1 MEPLER
7 SDDVEDLLT
16 VAGLLNVGDLTAATV
31 GNGGLGDLG
40 VGDGVGESN
49 VLRANNSGHGQFANF
64 EVGIRAIVNSA
75 LVSYER
81 LPMLEV
87 VFDRLVRLMS
97 TSLRNFT
104 SDNVEV
110 SLDTITSI
118 RFGDYLNSIPL
129 PAVLSV
135 IRATE
140 WDNYGVITVDSALVY
155 SIVDVLLGGRR
166 GTALMRI
173 EGRPYT
179 TIERNLV
186 ERMVAV
192 VLEDLSAAFEPLSP
206 VTFSYDR
213 LETNPRFATI
223 ARPGEAAAEPGEG
236 GAAEGE
242 GAVAAAEP
250 AGGATLNPNSPF
262 TAAELDM
269 LQNLAF
275 RREELD
281 ARDAELRLRAN
292 LLAVTEAR
300 IEERIAELR
309 AVEATIQSLLITY
322 DEQEEAQLQS
332 VVSIY
337 EAMKPKDA
345 AKIFNE
351 LDMLILIELAERM
364 RERLIVLADMDPTAD
379 NALTVELATRRS
391 LPVTGRPAQ

>member
-1 MEPLER
+1 MADDTEEKSEEDMAAEWAAMAKGDDDGSGGESTRVLDQDEIDSLLGFDMGGDGDGER
-7 SDDVEDLLT
+7 S
-16 VAGLLNVGDLTAATV
+16 
-31 GNGGLGDLG
+31 
-40 VGDGVGESN
+40 
-49 VLRANNSGHGQFANF
+49 
-64 EVGIRAIVNSA
+64 GIRAIVNSA

-140 WDNYGVITVDSALVY
+140 WDNYGLITVDSALVY

-186 ERMVAV
+186 EGMVAV

-223 ARPGEAAAEPGEG
+223 ARPANAAILIKLRVDMEDRG
-236 GAAEGE
+236 GCLEILL
-242 GAVAAAEP
+242 P
-250 AGGATLNPNSPF
+250 YATLEPVR
-262 TAAELDM
+262 ELL
-269 LQNLAF
+269 LQMFMGEKFGRDSIWEGHLATVLWYTEVDLEAVLDTMTMPLRNVLAF
-275 RREELD
+275 EVGNTIML
-281 ARDAELRLRAN
+281 N
-292 LLAVTEAR
+292 
-300 IEERIAELR
+300 
-309 AVEATIQSLLITY
+309 ATATSTV
-322 DEQEEAQLQS
+322 QLS
-332 VVSIY
+332 CGGVPLMKGKMGRVNNHVSIRVT
-337 EAMKPKDA
+337 KDLKGVRHSA
-345 AKIFNE
+345 
-351 LDMLILIELAERM
+351 
-364 RERLIVLADMDPTAD
+364 
-379 NALTVELATRRS
+379 
-391 LPVTGRPAQ
+391 

>member
-1 MEPLER
+1 MN
-7 SDDVEDLLT
+7 VEDLLT
-16 VAGLLNVGDLTAATV
+16 VAGLLNVGDLTADTV
-31 GNGGLGDLG
+31 GNAGLGDLG

>member
-1 MEPLER
+1 MAQEDPAAPAFPADAPAEEGA
-7 SDDVEDLLT
+7 VE
-16 VAGLLNVGDLTAATV
+16 AG
-31 GNGGLGDLG
+31 
-40 VGDGVGESN
+40 
-49 VLRANNSGHGQFANF
+49 
-64 EVGIRAIVNSA
+64 
-75 LVSYER
+75 
-81 LPMLEV
+81 
-87 VFDRLVRLMS
+87 
-97 TSLRNFT
+97 
-104 SDNVEV
+104 
-110 SLDTITSI
+110 
-118 RFGDYLNSIPL
+118 
-129 PAVLSV
+129 
-135 IRATE
+135 
-140 WDNYGVITVDSALVY
+140 
-155 SIVDVLLGGRR
+155 
-166 GTALMRI
+166 
-173 EGRPYT
+173 
-179 TIERNLV
+179 
-186 ERMVAV
+186 
-192 VLEDLSAAFEPLSP
+192 
-206 VTFSYDR
+206 
-213 LETNPRFATI
+213 
-223 ARPGEAAAEPGEG
+223 GEAAAEPGEG

-281 ARDAELRLRAN
+281 ARDAELSLRAN

-332 VVSIY
+332 VVAIY

-364 RERLIVLADMDPTAD
+364 RERLIVLADMDPTAA

>member
-1 MEPLER
+1 MNNTPRFLPVALVFAVALLAVKA
-7 SDDVEDLLT
+7 SDVWEGAQQLITELSVSEALAQEDP
-16 VAGLLNVGDLTAATV
+16 AAPAFPADAPAEE
-31 GNGGLGDLG
+31 GAA
-40 VGDGVGESN
+40 GDG
-49 VLRANNSGHGQFANF
+49 A
-64 EVGIRAIVNSA
+64 
-75 LVSYER
+75 
-81 LPMLEV
+81 
-87 VFDRLVRLMS
+87 
-97 TSLRNFT
+97 
-104 SDNVEV
+104 VEA
-110 SLDTITSI
+110 
-118 RFGDYLNSIPL
+118 G
-129 PAVLSV
+129 
-135 IRATE
+135 
-140 WDNYGVITVDSALVY
+140 
-155 SIVDVLLGGRR
+155 
-166 GTALMRI
+166 
-173 EGRPYT
+173 
-179 TIERNLV
+179 
-186 ERMVAV
+186 
-192 VLEDLSAAFEPLSP
+192 
-206 VTFSYDR
+206 
-213 LETNPRFATI
+213 
-223 ARPGEAAAEPGEG
+223 GEAAAEPGEG

-250 AGGATLNPNSPF
+250 AGGSTLNPNSPF

-281 ARDAELRLRAN
+281 ARDAELSLRAN

-332 VVSIY
+332 VVAIY

-364 RERLIVLADMDPTAD
+364 RERLIVLADMDPTAA